1 MKIFLITI
9 GLYQESTLSLIAIVI
24 DDLTRHIQNE
34 VPSVLFLDDIVLI
47 GKTRVEIN
55 YKEVVESKGFKLR
68 ELKINILE
76 FKFSNRRQRN

>member
-1 MKIFLITI
+1 MKNFLTTI